1 MHVNVVADTTIFIMW
16 NIGKVIAI
24 VITKATWAIH
34 YCHTKNA

>member
-1 MHVNVVADTTIFIMW
+1 MFVADTTIIMW

-24 VITKATWAIH
+24 IITKATWAIH